1 MVMNMTDKKRDLLL
15 GAACATL
22 ILAPLPGLAADTAG
36 EIATAATHAT
46 LASQA
51 SDLDGVKMHLHHTL
65 NCLVGLSGRGFDP
78 KQLNPCAGSGSGAIP
93 DTADA
98 AKKKELEEAA
108 NTVRAGLASSDIA
121 TAKKAAN
128 DTASE
133 LKALK

>member
-1 MVMNMTDKKRDLLL
+1 MTMTDMKRDLVL
-15 GAACATL
+15 GAACAAL
-22 ILAPLPGLAADTAG
+22 ILAPMPVFAADLAG

-51 SDLDGVKMHLHHTL
+51 SDLDGVKTHLHHTL
-65 NCLVGLSGRGFDP
+65 NCLVGLSGAGFDP

-93 DTADA
+93 DTRDA

-108 NTVRAGLASSDIA
+108 NMVRAGLASSDIA
-121 TAKKAAN
+121 TAKKAAS
-128 DTASE
+128 DTATE